1 MVFPIP
7 IHGDGNMTSVWEW
20 KWEGMDEM
28 GMTYLPMGKIPT
40 EFFIVVYL
48 QQAYAVSTST
58 IIPQYNE
65 DFVTVL

>member
-1 MVFPIP
+1 MALVMVFPIP

-48 QQAYAVSTST
+48 Q
-58 IIPQYNE
+58 
-65 DFVTVL
+65 